1 MISMS
6 CVGHQNIWSLAVLIN
21 GNGGN
26 EILICYTVGD
36 EGFKYFEIYA
46 RPSLGSFP

>member
-1 MISMS
+1 
-6 CVGHQNIWSLAVLIN
+6 VGHQNIWSLAVLIN

-36 EGFKYFEIYA
+36 EGFKYFEIKA
-46 RPSLGSFP
+46 FFRRETNRRD